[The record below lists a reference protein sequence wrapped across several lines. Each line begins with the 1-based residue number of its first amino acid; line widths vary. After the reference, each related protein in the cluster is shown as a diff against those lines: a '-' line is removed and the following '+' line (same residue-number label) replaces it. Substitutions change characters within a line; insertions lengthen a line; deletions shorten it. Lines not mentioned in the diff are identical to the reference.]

1 MSLVPGIFPVN
12 RFELAGLIARGSCDT
27 SQIQSVLRDSS
38 DSAATPAGLL
48 VAEIEASGP
57 GISETV
63 LARCGVTRG
72 VFTLPKLC
80 Q

>member
-1 MSLVPGIFPVN
+1 
-12 RFELAGLIARGSCDT
+12 LIVRGSCDS

-72 VFTLPKLC
+72 VRIAKIMPIEAFSALMSPSESEFPAR
-80 Q
+80 